1 MEEIKQIIEIVINS
15 WLFKLVTGVIFT
27 TIVGWAMIS
36 IKNTS
41 KKIKES
47 PSKEDLENG
56 IKSAKNYTDEKIN
69 VHSEKDHALLEEK
82 IKEIKEDTTRIEA
95 NQTNMNNKLDQLILQ
110 LANNR

>member
-1 MEEIKQIIEIVINS
+1 MEELKIIFEIVINS
-15 WLFKLVTGVIFT
+15 ALFKLIVF
-27 TIVGWAMIS
+27 TIVATLIGWAMMS

-47 PSKEDLENG
+47 PSKDDLEKG
-56 IKSAKNYTDEKIN
+56 IRSAKNYTDEKIN

-110 LANNR
+110 LANK